1 MSSEYVVL
9 VISTAYFLYIRATV
23 TFIIFR
29 LFPLTSTLFSRFIL
43 LNVAVE
49 MLHFLLHLQQVPGAD
64 FRTLAA
70 NPDELLTAQV
80 T

>member
-9 VISTAYFLYIRATV
+9 VISIAPFLYIRATV
-23 TFIIFR
+23 TFIIF
-29 LFPLTSTLFSRFIL
+29 FSRFIL

-70 NPDELLTAQV
+70 NPDELLTA
-80 T
+80 